1 MGKAIDI
8 VKRKPR
14 QPEPFQRDKLHR
26 AVYAACVSVRMPSGS
41 AEQVTVSVCDAVV
54 GWLATREVATTRDIR
69 NIATKHLRTYHPDV
83 AYIYEQH
90 RHIM

>member
-1 MGKAIDI
+1 MGKAVDI

-14 QPEPFQRDKLHR
+14 PSEPFQRDKLHR
-26 AVYAACVSVRMPSGS
+26 AIYAACVSVRLPSGN

-54 GWLATREVATTRDIR
+54 DWLEAREVATTRDIR
-69 NIATKHLRTYHPDV
+69 KVAAKHLRTHHPDV